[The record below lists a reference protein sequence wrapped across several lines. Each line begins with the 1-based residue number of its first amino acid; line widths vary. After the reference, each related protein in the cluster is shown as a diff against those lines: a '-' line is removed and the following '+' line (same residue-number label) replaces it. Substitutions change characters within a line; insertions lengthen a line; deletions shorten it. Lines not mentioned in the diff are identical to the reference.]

1 MLRALIKATV
11 IAIISNLSIACGT
24 ALILTIDV
32 SNSVDPGEYRLQID
46 GLAAALS
53 DPEIA

>member
-1 MLRALIKATV
+1 MLRTLIKATV
-11 IAIISNLSIACGT
+11 VAIIPNLSIACDT
-24 ALILTIDV
+24 ALILKIDV
-32 SNSVDPGEYRLQID
+32 SNSVDPDEYRLQID

>member
-1 MLRALIKATV
+1 MLTTLIKATL
-11 IAIISNLSIACGT
+11 IAIIPNLSIACDT
-24 ALILTIDV
+24 DLILTIDV

>member
-1 MLRALIKATV
+1 MLRTLIKATV
-11 IAIISNLSIACGT
+11 VAIIPNLSIACDT

-46 GLAAALS
+46 G
-53 DPEIA
+53 